1 MLVPASR
8 AHSLI
13 ADHAGRPVKERAFP
27 KNLRPRPNC
36 CDNAAGGPRARPRV
50 IERNETRIALSQVK
64 HVFLVCSALVLLA
77 LTPPPQPLRRYLSR
91 ARAQPAAAPAPSA
104 CWPAAAGLL
113 GKVTEEAPCGDPAA
127 RLACPA
133 TRDPRARTAL
143 AGIPTN
149 TLRGRP
155 GRSARAGL
163 ECAQQ

>member
-1 MLVPASR
+1 
-8 AHSLI
+8 
-13 ADHAGRPVKERAFP
+13 
-27 KNLRPRPNC
+27 
-36 CDNAAGGPRARPRV
+36 V

-77 LTPPPQPLRRYLSR
+77 LTPPPS
-91 ARAQPAAAPAPSA
+91 AAAAISVKSA
-104 CWPAAAGLL
+104 GATTGRAGALSVLACGRRAAWF

-155 GRSARAGL
+155 GRSARAGP

>member
-8 AHSLI
+8 AHSLV

-77 LTPPPQPLRRYLSR
+77 LTPPPS
-91 ARAQPAAAPAPSA
+91 AAAAISVKSA
-104 CWPAAAGLL
+104 GATSCRAGALS
-113 GKVTEEAPCGDPAA
+113 V
-127 RLACPA
+127 LASGQPV
-133 TRDPRARTAL
+133 RA
-143 AGIPTN
+143 
-149 TLRGRP
+149 
-155 GRSARAGL
+155 RSARTSEVPGSGLTAG
-163 ECAQQ
+163 